1 MNGSKDEIIAF
12 ESYSCYF
19 RVKTIDLPDLS
30 KIIVIISV
38 DSVARELIVYE
49 QMNVEPK

>member
-1 MNGSKDEIIAF
+1 MMETTYRTNGSKDEIIAF

-19 RVKTIDLPDLS
+19 RVKTVDLPDLS

-38 DSVARELIVYE
+38 ESVARELF
-49 QMNVEPK
+49 MSK